1 MLVPSRPYPAGAIL
15 AALALA
21 LLLSACRSEPRVEP
35 PVVDTA
41 ALIQSEL
48 EGPLAC
54 ADPYTDTSPATRMV
68 FSDVVQDVVDTG
80 AIAGMEIELVD
91 SAGIWIGRYHQ
102 AADGDFGPWYRLG
115 DLSLNPRDRRITF
128 IAPADS
134 DSARFTGTIS
144 CMRLHGDL
152 RAFDAE
158 IGAETMLPRVRHLWD
173 EPNR

>member
-1 MLVPSRPYPAGAIL
+1 MPSPSRSNPPGAIL
-15 AALALA
+15 SALALA
-21 LLLSACRSEPRVEP
+21 GILAACRSEPRSAEAP
-35 PVVDTA
+35 VDTA
-41 ALIQSEL
+41 AMIQAEL

-68 FSDVVQDVVDTG
+68 FSDVVQDVVETG

-102 AADGDFGPWYRLG
+102 ATDGDFGPWYRLL
-115 DLSLNPRDRRITF
+115 DLSLDPRDRRISF
-128 IAPADS
+128 VAPADS

-144 CMRLHGDL
+144 CLRLHGDL

-158 IGAETMLPRVRHLWD
+158 MGAETMLPRVRHLWD